1 MPGWSNRWSDDLP
14 SHHQRGASQNSLR
27 VRVAHSRRPPRARG
41 TLQDPYYQVRGRGR
55 SGGHF
60 RKQRIPTSLTTSFSL
75 PRAREARAATRP
87 IPPELQPASSSRRSV
102 SAVAPTAYL
111 AELARRRHL
120 TIAADLT
127 GGRSI
132 VPPRTG
138 LGEKELATS
147 VGSRSAAPTPGA
159 GRSAAELSVSA
170 VACPMRR
177 LFAGRTERP
186 TRGQRSPR

>member
-1 MPGWSNRWSDDLP
+1 MSTRC
-14 SHHQRGASQNSLR
+14 
-27 VRVAHSRRPPRARG
+27 HSRKSHPLDWAALTRFVRFLAREG
-41 TLQDPYYQVRGRGR
+41 GPLGQRFR
-55 SGGHF
+55 SGGAGAELSG
-60 RKQRIPTSLTTSFSL
+60 RQRHDPIETAGRGDSSLTTSFSL

-102 SAVAPTAYL
+102 SAVAPTPYL
-111 AELARRRHL
+111 AELPRRRHL

-159 GRSAAELSVSA
+159 GRSAAEFSVSA

-177 LFAGRTERP
+177 LFAGGTERP

>member
-1 MPGWSNRWSDDLP
+1 MNEIF
-14 SHHQRGASQNSLR
+14 
-27 VRVAHSRRPPRARG
+27 VRLLA
-41 TLQDPYYQVRGRGR
+41 
-55 SGGHF
+55 
-60 RKQRIPTSLTTSFSL
+60 SLTTSFSL

-102 SAVAPTAYL
+102 SAVAPTPYL

>member
-1 MPGWSNRWSDDLP
+1 MPSWGLIVRCCDHESRGRDNVGR
-14 SHHQRGASQNSLR
+14 QREGLKGTQTPQPRCFDPVVAKPTPWLR
-27 VRVAHSRRPPRARG
+27 PRADVEDQKEIGLAVGQDRRTRIRRAARRPPAN
-41 TLQDPYYQVRGRGR
+41 D
-55 SGGHF
+55 
-60 RKQRIPTSLTTSFSL
+60 
-75 PRAREARAATRP
+75 
-87 IPPELQPASSSRRSV
+87 QPASSSRRSV
-102 SAVAPTAYL
+102 SAVAPTPYL

>member
-1 MPGWSNRWSDDLP
+1 MKRSWAALTTLAQLSRAQGV
-14 SHHQRGASQNSLR
+14 LR
-27 VRVAHSRRPPRARG
+27 THILRG
-41 TLQDPYYQVRGRGR
+41 TGSR
-55 SGGHF
+55 S
-60 RKQRIPTSLTTSFSL
+60 QLRIGLKPDISLTTSFSL

-102 SAVAPTAYL
+102 SAVAPTPYL

>member
-1 MPGWSNRWSDDLP
+1 METTNL
-14 SHHQRGASQNSLR
+14 HHSGPHAPGASPQPAAGSEKLPGIR
-27 VRVAHSRRPPRARG
+27 HIVAVG
-41 TLQDPYYQVRGRGR
+41 
-55 SGGHF
+55 SGKGG
-60 RKQRIPTSLTTSFSL
+60 TSLTTSFSL

-102 SAVAPTAYL
+102 GAVAPTPYL